1 MIQNT
6 VRGDALVSASPRYP
20 HRLQGVILGQRHFR
34 TRQLILGTA
43 TCAGLLWT
51 SASHAQQ
58 VNVPSPPTREEIERP
73 VQQRSERPARLTVEG
88 DIERAPCPLAD
99 PAYANVKLT
108 LTEARF
114 NNLGPIAPIELRP
127 LYERYIGTEQ
137 PVAVLCEIRDAVAT
151 KLRRD
156 GYIAAVQVPTQRIDN
171 GVVQFEVLYAKLT
184 QIRVRGDAGNGE
196 KLVASYLE
204 RLTEGTVFNQKLA
217 ERYLLLARDLPGYDI
232 RLTLVPAGTG
242 PGELIGDV
250 TVRRTPFEV
259 DLNVQNLAARD
270 AGPYGAQLRAQFYG
284 LTGMGDRTYVSA
296 YSTLD
301 FQEQQIVQAGH
312 EFRVGSEGLTL
323 AGRFTYAWT
332 EPDINL
338 PAGVAAKITATT
350 LLASAEARY
359 PLLRSQAGSLYS
371 TVGMDYVDQDI
382 DFIGPLSRDRLRI
395 AYAQLSGEAIDMAN
409 GASPRWRM
417 AGLLEF
423 RQGLSILGASDPCNF
438 VCALVRTPTTRGDG
452 DPTSTLIRGELSA
465 EAAFG
470 DKGSIFIRGRGQL
483 AFDPVLSF
491 EEYSGGNFT
500 IGRGYDPGTIVG
512 DDGVGFQ
519 AELRGPQ
526 ISPLK
531 DVDFSFQPF
540 AFMDVA
546 WTWDDGRP
554 GDPQRLSSVG
564 IGARARLSD
573 RFRLDVTVAVPTEA
587 AGLRTDTPDPR
598 ILFTLTTL
606 LLPWGAR

>member
-1 MIQNT
+1 VT
-6 VRGDALVSASPRYP
+6 LPTRP
-20 HRLQGVILGQRHFR
+20 FR
-34 TRQLILGTA
+34 TRQLILGTVAGAVIFYA
-43 TCAGLLWT
+43 TAGQ
-51 SASHAQQ
+51 AQQ

-73 VQQRSERPARLTVEG
+73 VQPRAERPSRLTVEG

-99 PAYANVKLT
+99 PAYANVRLR

-114 NNLGPIAPIELRP
+114 NNLGPVAPIELRP
-127 LYERYIGTEQ
+127 LYEQYIGTDQ
-137 PVAVLCEIRDAVAT
+137 PVAVLCDIRDAVAT
-151 KLRRD
+151 QLRRE

-184 QIRVRGDAGNGE
+184 SIRVRGDAGNGE
-196 KLVASYLE
+196 KLVANYLE
-204 RLTEGTVFNQKLA
+204 RLTDGTVFNQRLA

-250 TVRRTPFEV
+250 TVRRTPYEV
-259 DLNVQNLAARD
+259 DLNVQNMAARD
-270 AGPYGAQLRAQFYG
+270 AGPYGGQLRAQFYG

-301 FQEQQIVQAGH
+301 FQEQQIFQAGH
-312 EFRVGSEGLTL
+312 EFRVGNEGLTL

-332 EPDINL
+332 EPNINL
-338 PAGVAAKITATT
+338 PAGIGAKIDATT

-359 PLLRSQAGSLYS
+359 PLVRSQAASIYGA
-371 TVGMDYVDQDI
+371 VGLDYVDQDI

-395 AYAQLSGEAIDMAN
+395 AYAQLTGEAIDMAN
-409 GASPRWRM
+409 GAEPRWRL
-417 AGLLEF
+417 AGQLEF

-452 DPTSTLIRGELSA
+452 DPTSTLIRGEISA
-465 EAAFG
+465 EAALGNNASVFV
-470 DKGSIFIRGRGQL
+470 RGRGQL
-483 AFDPVLSF
+483 AFNPVLSF
-491 EEYSGGNFT
+491 EEISGGNFT

-512 DDGVGFQ
+512 DDGAGFQ
-519 AELRGPQ
+519 VELRGPQ
-526 ISPLK
+526 VSPIK
-531 DVDFSFQPF
+531 ETDFSFQPF
-540 AFMDVA
+540 VFMDMA

-554 GDPQRLSSVG
+554 GDPQRLSS
-564 IGARARLSD
+564 IGGGVRARLND
-573 RFRLDVTVAVPTEA
+573 RFRLDVMVAVPTER
-587 AGLRTDTPDPR
+587 AGLLTDTPDPR

>member
-1 MIQNT
+1 MT
-6 VRGDALVSASPRYP
+6 LPTRP
-20 HRLQGVILGQRHFR
+20 FR
-34 TRQLILGTA
+34 TRQLFLGTV
-43 TCAGLLWT
+43 AGAALLWT
-51 SASHAQQ
+51 TAGQAQQ
-58 VNVPSPPTREEIERP
+58 VNIPSPPTREEIERP
-73 VQQRSERPARLTVEG
+73 VQPRGDRPSRLTVEG

-99 PAYANVKLT
+99 PAYANVRLT

-114 NNLGPIAPIELRP
+114 NNLGPVAPIELRP
-127 LYERYIGTEQ
+127 LYEQYIGTEQ

-151 KLRRD
+151 RLRRD

-184 QIRVRGDAGNGE
+184 SIRVRGDAGNGE
-196 KLVASYLE
+196 KLVANYLE
-204 RLTEGTVFNQKLA
+204 RLTDGTVFNQRLA

-250 TVRRTPFEV
+250 TVRRTPYEV
-259 DLNVQNLAARD
+259 DLNVQNMAARD
-270 AGPYGAQLRAQFYG
+270 AGPYGAQARAQFYG

-296 YSTLD
+296 YSTLE
-301 FQEQQIVQAGH
+301 FREQQIFQAGH
-312 EFRVGSEGLTL
+312 EFRVGSEGLAL

-332 EPDINL
+332 EPNINL
-338 PAGVAAKITATT
+338 PAGIGAKINATT

-359 PLLRSQAGSLYS
+359 PLLRSQAASLYS
-371 TVGMDYVDQDI
+371 AVGLDYVDQDI

-395 AYAQLSGEAIDMAN
+395 GYVQLTGEAIDMAN
-409 GASPRWRM
+409 GAEPRWRM
-417 AGLLEF
+417 AGQLEF

-452 DPTSTLIRGELSA
+452 DPTSTLIRGEISA
-465 EAAFG
+465 EAALG
-470 DKGSIFIRGRGQL
+470 DNASVFIRGRGQL

-500 IGRGYDPGTIVG
+500 VGRGYDPGTIVG
-512 DDGVGFQ
+512 DDGAGFQ
-519 AELRGPQ
+519 VELRGPQ
-526 ISPLK
+526 VSPIAET
-531 DVDFSFQPF
+531 DFSFQPF

-564 IGARARLSD
+564 GGVRARLND
-573 RFRLDVTVAVPTEA
+573 RFRLDVMVAVPTER
-587 AGLRTDTPDPR
+587 AGLLTDTPDPR

>member
-1 MIQNT
+1 MPT
-6 VRGDALVSASPRYP
+6 RP
-20 HRLQGVILGQRHFR
+20 FR
-34 TRQLILGTA
+34 TRQLILGTVAGAAMFYA
-43 TCAGLLWT
+43 TAGQ
-51 SASHAQQ
+51 AQQ

-73 VQQRSERPARLTVEG
+73 VQPRTERPSRLTVEG

-99 PAYANVKLT
+99 PAYANVRLR

-114 NNLGPIAPIELRP
+114 NNLGPVAPIELRP
-127 LYERYIGTEQ
+127 LYEQYIGTDQ
-137 PVAVLCEIRDAVAT
+137 PVAVLCDIRDAVAT

-184 QIRVRGDAGNGE
+184 SIRVRGDAGNGE
-196 KLVASYLE
+196 KLVATYLE
-204 RLTEGTVFNQKLA
+204 RLTDGTVFNQRLA

-250 TVRRTPFEV
+250 TVRRTPYEV
-259 DLNVQNLAARD
+259 DLNVQNMAARD
-270 AGPYGAQLRAQFYG
+270 AGPYGGQLRAQFYG

-301 FQEQQIVQAGH
+301 FQEQQIFQAGH

-332 EPDINL
+332 EPNINL
-338 PAGVAAKITATT
+338 PAGIGAKIEATT

-359 PLLRSQAGSLYS
+359 PLVRSQAASVYGA
-371 TVGMDYVDQDI
+371 VGLDYVDQDI

-395 AYAQLSGEAIDMAN
+395 AYAQLTGEAIDMAN
-409 GASPRWRM
+409 GAEPRWRL
-417 AGLLEF
+417 AGQLEF

-452 DPTSTLIRGELSA
+452 DPTSTLIRGEISA
-465 EAAFG
+465 EAALG
-470 DKGSIFIRGRGQL
+470 DNASVFVRGRGQL
-483 AFDPVLSF
+483 AFNPVLSF
-491 EEYSGGNFT
+491 EEISGGNFT

-512 DDGVGFQ
+512 DDGAGFQ
-519 AELRGPQ
+519 VELRGPQ
-526 ISPLK
+526 ISPIK
-531 DVDFSFQPF
+531 ETDFTFQPF
-540 AFMDVA
+540 VFMDMA

-554 GDPQRLSSVG
+554 GDPQRLSS
-564 IGARARLSD
+564 IGGGVRARLND
-573 RFRLDVTVAVPTEA
+573 RFRLDVTVAVPTER
-587 AGLRTDTPDPR
+587 AGLLTDTPDPR

>member
-1 MIQNT
+1 MPT
-6 VRGDALVSASPRYP
+6 RP
-20 HRLQGVILGQRHFR
+20 FR
-34 TRQLILGTA
+34 TRQLILGTVAGAAMFYA
-43 TCAGLLWT
+43 TAGQ
-51 SASHAQQ
+51 AQQ

-73 VQQRSERPARLTVEG
+73 VQPRAERPSRLTVEG

-99 PAYANVKLT
+99 PAYANVRLR

-114 NNLGPIAPIELRP
+114 NNLGPVAPIELRP
-127 LYERYIGTEQ
+127 LYEQYIGTDQ
-137 PVAVLCEIRDAVAT
+137 PVAVLCDIRDAVAT

-184 QIRVRGDAGNGE
+184 SIRVRGDAGNGE
-196 KLVASYLE
+196 KLVANYLE
-204 RLTEGTVFNQKLA
+204 RLTDGTVFNQRLA

-250 TVRRTPFEV
+250 TVRRTPYEV
-259 DLNVQNLAARD
+259 DLNVQNMAARD
-270 AGPYGAQLRAQFYG
+270 AGPYGGQLRAQFYG

-301 FQEQQIVQAGH
+301 FQEQQIFQAGH

-332 EPDINL
+332 EPNINL
-338 PAGVAAKITATT
+338 PAGIGAKIDATT

-359 PLLRSQAGSLYS
+359 PLVRSQAASVYGA
-371 TVGMDYVDQDI
+371 VGLDYVDQDI

-395 AYAQLSGEAIDMAN
+395 AYAQLTGEAIDMAN
-409 GASPRWRM
+409 GAEPRWRL
-417 AGLLEF
+417 AGQLEF

-452 DPTSTLIRGELSA
+452 DPTSTLIRGEISA
-465 EAAFG
+465 EAALG
-470 DKGSIFIRGRGQL
+470 DNASVFVRGRGQL
-483 AFDPVLSF
+483 AFNPVLSF
-491 EEYSGGNFT
+491 EEISGGNFT

-512 DDGVGFQ
+512 DDGAGFQ
-519 AELRGPQ
+519 VELRGPQ
-526 ISPLK
+526 VSPIK
-531 DVDFSFQPF
+531 ETDFSFQPF
-540 AFMDVA
+540 VFMDMA

-554 GDPQRLSSVG
+554 GDPQRLSS
-564 IGARARLSD
+564 IGGGVRARLND
-573 RFRLDVTVAVPTEA
+573 RFRLDVMVAVPTER
-587 AGLRTDTPDPR
+587 AGLLTDTPDPR

>member
-1 MIQNT
+1 LL
-6 VRGDALVSASPRYP
+6 A
-20 HRLQGVILGQRHFR
+20 
-34 TRQLILGTA
+34 TA
-43 TCAGLLWT
+43 AQ
-51 SASHAQQ
+51 AQQ

-108 LTEARF
+108 LSEARF
-114 NNLGPIAPIELRP
+114 NNLGPVAPIELRP

-137 PVAVLCEIRDAVAT
+137 PVAVLCDIRDAVAT

-184 QIRVRGDAGNGE
+184 QVRVRGDAGAGE
-196 KLVASYLE
+196 KLVANYLQ

-338 PAGVAAKITATT
+338 PAGVNARIDATT
-350 LLASAEARY
+350 LLASVEARY
-359 PLLRSQAGSLYS
+359 PLLRSQAASLYS
-371 TVGMDYVDQDI
+371 TVGMDYVNQDI
-382 DFIGPLSRDRLRI
+382 DFIGPLSRDRIRI

-423 RQGLSILGASDPCNF
+423 RQGLDILGASEPCNF

-465 EAAFG
+465 EAALG
-470 DKGSIFIRGRGQL
+470 DSASVFIRGRGQL

-526 ISPLK
+526 ISPIK

-564 IGARARLSD
+564 LGARARLSD
-573 RFRLDVTVAVPTEA
+573 RFRLDVTVAVPTER
-587 AGLRTDTPDPR
+587 AGLLADRPDPR

>member
-1 MIQNT
+1 MILAT
-6 VRGDALVSASPRYP
+6 GF
-20 HRLQGVILGQRHFR
+20 FR
-34 TRQLILGTA
+34 TRRLILGTA
-43 TCAGLLWT
+43 TCAGLLLAT
-51 SASHAQQ
+51 AAQAQQ

-108 LTEARF
+108 LSEARF
-114 NNLGPIAPIELRP
+114 NNLGPVAPIELRP

-137 PVAVLCEIRDAVAT
+137 PVAVLCDIRDAVAT

-184 QIRVRGDAGNGE
+184 QVRVRGDAGAGE
-196 KLVASYLE
+196 KLVANYLQ

-338 PAGVAAKITATT
+338 PAGVNARIDATT
-350 LLASAEARY
+350 LLASVEARY
-359 PLLRSQAGSLYS
+359 PLLRSQAASLYS
-371 TVGMDYVDQDI
+371 TVGMDYVNQDI
-382 DFIGPLSRDRLRI
+382 DFIGPLSRDRIRI

-423 RQGLSILGASDPCNF
+423 RQGLDILGASEPCNF

-465 EAAFG
+465 EAALG
-470 DKGSIFIRGRGQL
+470 DSASVFIRGRGQL

-526 ISPLK
+526 ISPIK

-564 IGARARLSD
+564 LGARARLSD
-573 RFRLDVTVAVPTEA
+573 RFRLDVTVAVPTER
-587 AGLRTDTPDPR
+587 AGLLADRPDPR

>member
-1 MIQNT
+1 MATRNT
-6 VRGDALVSASPRYP
+6 RFKRFLLAG
-20 HRLQGVILGQRHFR
+20 
-34 TRQLILGTA
+34 A
-43 TCAGLLWT
+43 TVGGLLGAT
-51 SASHAQQ
+51 ASHAQQ

-73 VQQRSERPARLTVEG
+73 VQQRQDRGARLTVEG

-99 PAYANVKLT
+99 PAYANVRLT
-108 LTEARF
+108 LSEARF
-114 NNLGPIAPIELRP
+114 NNLGPVAPAELRP
-127 LYERYIGTEQ
+127 LYEQYIGTEQ

-171 GVVQFEVLYAKLT
+171 GIVQFEVLYAKLT
-184 QIRVRGDAGNGE
+184 SIRVRGDAGNGE

-204 RLTEGTVFNQKLA
+204 RLTTGTVFNQKLA

-250 TVRRTPFEV
+250 TVQRTPFEV

-284 LTGMGDRTYVSA
+284 LTGMGDRTYISA

-301 FQEQQIVQAGH
+301 FDEQQIVQAGH
-312 EFRVGSEGLTL
+312 EFRVGGEGLTL

-332 EPDINL
+332 KPDINL
-338 PAGVAAKITATT
+338 PAGAGATIDATT
-350 LLASAEARY
+350 LLASVEARY
-359 PLLRSQAGSLYS
+359 PLLRSQAASVYS
-371 TVGMDYVDQDI
+371 TVGFDYVNQDI
-382 DFIGPLSRDRLRI
+382 DFIGPLSKDRIRI
-395 AYAQLSGEAIDMAN
+395 GYIQLAADAIDMAN
-409 GASPRWRM
+409 GGEPRWRM
-417 AGLLEF
+417 GGQIEF
-423 RQGLSILGASDPCNF
+423 RQGLDVLGASEACNF

-452 DPTSTLIRGELSA
+452 DPTSTLIRGEFAA
-465 EAAFG
+465 EAALG
-470 DKGSIFIRGRGQL
+470 DQASIFLRARGQI

-512 DDGVGFQ
+512 DDGVGYQ
-519 AELRGPQ
+519 VELRGPQ
-526 ISPLK
+526 IAPVK
-531 DVDFSFQPF
+531 NVDFSFQPF

-554 GDPQRLSSVG
+554 GDPQRLSSFGGGV
-564 IGARARLSD
+564 RARLND
-573 RFRLDVTVAVPTEA
+573 RFRLDVMVAVPIER
-587 AGLRTDTPDPR
+587 AGLLVDTPDPR
-598 ILFTLTTL
+598 VFFTLTTL

>member
-1 MIQNT
+1 MPT
-6 VRGDALVSASPRYP
+6 RP
-20 HRLQGVILGQRHFR
+20 FR
-34 TRQLILGTA
+34 TRQLILGTVAGAAMFYA
-43 TCAGLLWT
+43 TAGQ
-51 SASHAQQ
+51 AQQ

-73 VQQRSERPARLTVEG
+73 VQPRAERPSRLTVEG

-99 PAYANVKLT
+99 PAYANVRLR

-114 NNLGPIAPIELRP
+114 NNLGPVAPIELRP
-127 LYERYIGTEQ
+127 LYEQYIGTDQ
-137 PVAVLCEIRDAVAT
+137 PVAVLCDIRDAVAT
-151 KLRRD
+151 RLRRD

-184 QIRVRGDAGNGE
+184 SIRVRGDAGNGE
-196 KLVASYLE
+196 KLVANYLE
-204 RLTEGTVFNQKLA
+204 RLTDGTVFNQRLA

-250 TVRRTPFEV
+250 TVRRTPYEV
-259 DLNVQNLAARD
+259 DLNVQNMAARD
-270 AGPYGAQLRAQFYG
+270 AGPYGGQLRAQFYG

-301 FQEQQIVQAGH
+301 FQEQQIFQAGH

-332 EPDINL
+332 EPNINL
-338 PAGVAAKITATT
+338 PAGIGAKIDATT

-359 PLLRSQAGSLYS
+359 PLVRSQAASVYGA
-371 TVGMDYVDQDI
+371 VGLDYVDQDI

-395 AYAQLSGEAIDMAN
+395 AYAQLTGEAIDMAN
-409 GASPRWRM
+409 GAEPRWRL
-417 AGLLEF
+417 AGQLEF

-452 DPTSTLIRGELSA
+452 DPTSTLIRGEISA
-465 EAAFG
+465 EAALG
-470 DKGSIFIRGRGQL
+470 DNASVFVRGRGQL
-483 AFDPVLSF
+483 AFNPVLSF
-491 EEYSGGNFT
+491 EEISGGNFT

-512 DDGVGFQ
+512 DDGAGFQ
-519 AELRGPQ
+519 VELRGPQ
-526 ISPLK
+526 VSPIK
-531 DVDFSFQPF
+531 ETDFSFQPF
-540 AFMDVA
+540 VFMDMA

-554 GDPQRLSSVG
+554 GDPQRLSS
-564 IGARARLSD
+564 IGGGVRARLND
-573 RFRLDVTVAVPTEA
+573 RFRLDVMVAVPTER
-587 AGLRTDTPDPR
+587 AGLLTDTPDPR

>member
-1 MIQNT
+1 MT
-6 VRGDALVSASPRYP
+6 LPTRP
-20 HRLQGVILGQRHFR
+20 FR
-34 TRQLILGTA
+34 TRQLILGTV
-43 TCAGLLWT
+43 AGAAILWT
-51 SASHAQQ
+51 TAGQAQQ
-58 VNVPSPPTREEIERP
+58 VNVPSPLTREEIERP
-73 VQQRSERPARLTVEG
+73 VQPRADRPARLTVEG

-99 PAYANVKLT
+99 PAYANVRLR

-114 NNLGPIAPIELRP
+114 NNLGPVAPIELRP
-127 LYERYIGTEQ
+127 LYEEYIGTDQ

-184 QIRVRGDAGNGE
+184 SIRVRGDAGSGE
-196 KLVASYLE
+196 KLVANYLE
-204 RLTEGTVFNQKLA
+204 RLTDGTVFNQRLA

-259 DLNVQNLAARD
+259 DLNVQNMAARD

-296 YSTLD
+296 YSTLE
-301 FQEQQIVQAGH
+301 FREQQIFQAGH

-332 EPDINL
+332 EPNINL
-338 PAGVAAKITATT
+338 PAGVAAKIDATT

-359 PLLRSQAGSLYS
+359 PVLRSQAASVYTAIGL
-371 TVGMDYVDQDI
+371 DYVDQDI
-382 DFIGPLSRDRLRI
+382 AFIGPLSRDRLRI
-395 AYAQLSGEAIDMAN
+395 AYAQVTGEAIDMAN
-409 GASPRWRM
+409 GAEPRWRM
-417 AGLLEF
+417 AGQLEF
-423 RQGLSILGASDPCNF
+423 RQGLDILGASDPCNF

-465 EAAFG
+465 EAALG
-470 DKGSIFIRGRGQL
+470 NNASVFIRGRGQL
-483 AFDPVLSF
+483 AFNPVLSF

-526 ISPLK
+526 ITPIK
-531 DVDFSFQPF
+531 ETDFSFQPF
-540 AFMDVA
+540 VFMDVA

-564 IGARARLSD
+564 GGVRARLND
-573 RFRLDVTVAVPTEA
+573 RFRLDVTVAVPTER
-587 AGLRTDTPDPR
+587 AGLLTDTPDPR
-598 ILFTLTTL
+598 VLFTLTTL

>member
-1 MIQNT
+1 MPT
-6 VRGDALVSASPRYP
+6 RP
-20 HRLQGVILGQRHFR
+20 FR
-34 TRQLILGTA
+34 TRQLILGTV
-43 TCAGLLWT
+43 AGAAILWT
-51 SASHAQQ
+51 TAGQAQQ
-58 VNVPSPPTREEIERP
+58 VNVPSPLTREEIERP
-73 VQQRSERPARLTVEG
+73 VQPRADRPARLTVEG

-99 PAYANVKLT
+99 PAYANVRLR

-114 NNLGPIAPIELRP
+114 NNLGPVAPIELRP
-127 LYERYIGTEQ
+127 LYEEYIGTDQ

-184 QIRVRGDAGNGE
+184 SIRVRGDAGSGE
-196 KLVASYLE
+196 KLVANYLE
-204 RLTEGTVFNQKLA
+204 RLTDGTVFNQRLA

-259 DLNVQNLAARD
+259 DLNVQNMAARD

-296 YSTLD
+296 YSTLE
-301 FQEQQIVQAGH
+301 FREQQIFQAGH

-332 EPDINL
+332 EPNINL
-338 PAGVAAKITATT
+338 PAGVAAKIDATT

-359 PLLRSQAGSLYS
+359 PVLRSQAASVYTAIGL
-371 TVGMDYVDQDI
+371 DYVDQDI
-382 DFIGPLSRDRLRI
+382 AFIGPLSRDRLRI
-395 AYAQLSGEAIDMAN
+395 AYAQVTGEAIDMAN
-409 GASPRWRM
+409 GAEPRWRM
-417 AGLLEF
+417 AGQLEF
-423 RQGLSILGASDPCNF
+423 RQGLDILGASDPCNF

-465 EAAFG
+465 EAALG
-470 DKGSIFIRGRGQL
+470 NNASVFIRGRGQL
-483 AFDPVLSF
+483 AFNPVLSF

-526 ISPLK
+526 ITPIK
-531 DVDFSFQPF
+531 ETDFSFQPF
-540 AFMDVA
+540 VFMDVA

-564 IGARARLSD
+564 GGVRARLND
-573 RFRLDVTVAVPTEA
+573 RFRLDVTVAVPTER
-587 AGLRTDTPDPR
+587 AGLLTDTPDPR
-598 ILFTLTTL
+598 VLFTLTTL

>member
-1 MIQNT
+1 MPT
-6 VRGDALVSASPRYP
+6 RP
-20 HRLQGVILGQRHFR
+20 FR
-34 TRQLILGTA
+34 TRQLILGTVAGAAMFYA
-43 TCAGLLWT
+43 TAGQ
-51 SASHAQQ
+51 AQQ
-58 VNVPSPPTREEIERP
+58 INVPSPPTREEIERP
-73 VQQRSERPARLTVEG
+73 VQPRAERPSRLTVEG

-99 PAYANVKLT
+99 PAYANVRLR

-114 NNLGPIAPIELRP
+114 NNLGPVAPIELRP
-127 LYERYIGTEQ
+127 LYEQYIGTDQ
-137 PVAVLCEIRDAVAT
+137 PVAVLCDIRDAVAT
-151 KLRRD
+151 RLRRD

-184 QIRVRGDAGNGE
+184 SIRVRGDAGNGE
-196 KLVASYLE
+196 KLVANYLE
-204 RLTEGTVFNQKLA
+204 RLTDGTVFNQRLA

-250 TVRRTPFEV
+250 TVRRTPYEV
-259 DLNVQNLAARD
+259 DLNVQNMAARD
-270 AGPYGAQLRAQFYG
+270 AGPYGGQLRAQFYG

-301 FQEQQIVQAGH
+301 FQEQQIFQAGH

-332 EPDINL
+332 EPNINL
-338 PAGVAAKITATT
+338 PAGIGAKIDATT

-359 PLLRSQAGSLYS
+359 PLVRSQAASVYGA
-371 TVGMDYVDQDI
+371 VGLDYVDQDI

-395 AYAQLSGEAIDMAN
+395 AYAQLTGEAIDMAN
-409 GASPRWRM
+409 GAEPRWRL
-417 AGLLEF
+417 AGQLEF

-452 DPTSTLIRGELSA
+452 DPTSTLIRGEISA
-465 EAAFG
+465 EAALG
-470 DKGSIFIRGRGQL
+470 DNASVFVRGRGQL
-483 AFDPVLSF
+483 AFNPVLSF
-491 EEYSGGNFT
+491 EEISGGNFT

-512 DDGVGFQ
+512 DDGAGFQ
-519 AELRGPQ
+519 VELRGPQ
-526 ISPLK
+526 VSPIK
-531 DVDFSFQPF
+531 ETDFSFQPF
-540 AFMDVA
+540 VFMDMA

-554 GDPQRLSSVG
+554 GDPQRLSS
-564 IGARARLSD
+564 IGGGVRARLND
-573 RFRLDVTVAVPTEA
+573 RFRLDVMVAVPTER
-587 AGLRTDTPDPR
+587 AGLLTDTPDPR

>member
-1 MIQNT
+1 MS
-6 VRGDALVSASPRYP
+6 R
-20 HRLQGVILGQRHFR
+20 
-34 TRQLILGTA
+34 
-43 TCAGLLWT
+43 C
-51 SASHAQQ
+51 
-58 VNVPSPPTREEIERP
+58 
-73 VQQRSERPARLTVEG
+73 
-88 DIERAPCPLAD
+88 
-99 PAYANVKLT
+99 
-108 LTEARF
+108 
-114 NNLGPIAPIELRP
+114 
-127 LYERYIGTEQ
+127 TEQ

-301 FQEQQIVQAGH
+301 FQEQQIIQAGH

-465 EAAFG
+465 EAALG